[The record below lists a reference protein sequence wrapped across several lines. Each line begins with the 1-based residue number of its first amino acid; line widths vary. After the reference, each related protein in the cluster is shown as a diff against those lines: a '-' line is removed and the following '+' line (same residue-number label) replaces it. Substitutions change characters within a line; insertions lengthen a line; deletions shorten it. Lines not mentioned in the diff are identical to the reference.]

1 VLPQAAGLEQRLADL
16 EAQIER
22 LTVTLVR
29 WRETEEHR
37 QPAERRLAQ
46 LTEQYADL
54 LKQWTATSER
64 HADAVGELETRLTGW
79 NDIESRLQR
88 DASSRLQGLE
98 RTIEREWASLRQ
110 LHEEPARQLREQA
123 ETLTEI
129 SVNAAGSAQTG
140 IERAEAR
147 LATLEHDLHRR
158 IDDLSRDI
166 HAVLAELRHHGGPA
180 LRSPASSWSLDEVT
194 RLHHELRDG
203 SSVVANHP
211 ATFDGSVSQNSTTT
225 FAPLTV
231 SPPFEPTGEK
241 PGATLF
247 EPLDV
252 GGSAAADDGAEG
264 ARSAWKWYA
273 AFAGLA
279 LAIGIVAAYA
289 LSFYSRANLAAERA
303 FEAQQRAERIASAAD
318 QRIEAARQDAAA
330 QIIQARDAA
339 SKVQVTTDVLAAS
352 DLVRFSMTGG
362 DSAVRISA
370 QLLWSRSRGLV
381 FSGSRMPPLPSGS
394 IYQVW
399 LLTAGEPV
407 SAGTVAPDAS
417 GRVAIATDEPPNV
430 PRPIVGVRVT
440 VEPVPGSPA
449 PTGATVLARAP

>member
-1 VLPQAAGLEQRLADL
+1 VFPQAAGFEQRLADL
-16 EAQIER
+16 EAQIDR
-22 LTVTLVR
+22 LTLTLSR

-37 QPAERRLAQ
+37 QPSERRLAQ
-46 LTEQYADL
+46 LTDQCADL

-88 DASSRLQGLE
+88 DAFSRLQGLE
-98 RTIEREWASLRQ
+98 RTIEREWASLRH

-166 HAVLAELRHHGGPA
+166 HAVLAELRHHGSPA
-180 LRSPASSWSLDEVT
+180 MRSPASSWSLDEVT

-203 SSVVANHP
+203 SSVATNP
-211 ATFDGSVSQNSTTT
+211 TTFDATVAESPTTNVAPSPESQP
-225 FAPLTV
+225 FAPAGESGPTM
-231 SPPFEPTGEK
+231 FES
-241 PGATLF
+241 
-247 EPLDV
+247 LDHR
-252 GGSAAADDGAEG
+252 GSETTDAGVRG
-264 ARSAWKWYA
+264 ARSNWKWYA

-279 LAIGIVAAYA
+279 LAVAIFAAYA
-289 LSFYSRANLAAERA
+289 LSFYKRANLAAERA
-303 FEAQQRAERIASAAD
+303 FDAQQRAERTASAAD

-339 SKVQVTTDVLAAS
+339 
-352 DLVRFSMTGG
+352 
-362 DSAVRISA
+362 
-370 QLLWSRSRGLV
+370 
-381 FSGSRMPPLPSGS
+381 
-394 IYQVW
+394 
-399 LLTAGEPV
+399 
-407 SAGTVAPDAS
+407 
-417 GRVAIATDEPPNV
+417 
-430 PRPIVGVRVT
+430 
-440 VEPVPGSPA
+440 
-449 PTGATVLARAP
+449 